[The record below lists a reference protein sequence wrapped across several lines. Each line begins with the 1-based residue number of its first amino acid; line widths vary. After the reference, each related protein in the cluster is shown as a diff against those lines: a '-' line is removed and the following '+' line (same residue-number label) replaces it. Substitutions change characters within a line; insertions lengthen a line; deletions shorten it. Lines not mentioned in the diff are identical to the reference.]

1 MNRELLEE
9 FIYNETLLSRLY
21 RQISAIAPTMQERN
35 EFLSF
40 STQASRNAERLNQI
54 YRSEYGTNFSP
65 IIPDTVI
72 QGGYRGLLTEIL
84 SMELNSSEKMRNR
97 SYIEPN
103 RELRNELE
111 IIVGNKFHNSII
123 ILSILNNLNSREIE
137 NLKNESSK

>member
-65 IIPDTVI
+65 IIPNTVI

-97 SYIEPN
+97 SYIEHN

>member
-1 MNRELLEE
+1 
-9 FIYNETLLSRLY
+9 
-21 RQISAIAPTMQERN
+21 
-35 EFLSF
+35 
-40 STQASRNAERLNQI
+40 
-54 YRSEYGTNFSP
+54 
-65 IIPDTVI
+65 
-72 QGGYRGLLTEIL
+72 
-84 SMELNSSEKMRNR
+84 MELNSSEKMRNR

>member
-65 IIPDTVI
+65 IIPNTVI

>member
-97 SYIEPN
+97 YYIEPN